1 MFQILVELQ
10 RTIYLAVGEQ
20 IRLLSVGG
28 DWLAFMGFLPMGIV
42 FGAAHALTPGHSKAV
57 LATYL
62 AGSDAKDLG
71 IAGPAHVFATSGPPI
86 EMTIRSP
93 RAILRSEANKGAS
106 VPHDACGARPKR
118 EQNP

>member
-20 IRLLSVGG
+20 IKLLSAGG
-28 DWLAFMGFLPMGIV
+28 DWLAFMGFLPMGVV

-62 AGSDAKDLG
+62 AGSDAKVSRGLLVSIILSFTHVT
-71 IAGPAHVFATSGPPI
+71 IAVLLRFSRCRWFP
-86 EMTIRSP
+86 SP
-93 RAILRSEANKGAS
+93 WAAS
-106 VPHDACGARPKR
+106 VALRFLRISVVRCSA
-118 EQNP
+118 